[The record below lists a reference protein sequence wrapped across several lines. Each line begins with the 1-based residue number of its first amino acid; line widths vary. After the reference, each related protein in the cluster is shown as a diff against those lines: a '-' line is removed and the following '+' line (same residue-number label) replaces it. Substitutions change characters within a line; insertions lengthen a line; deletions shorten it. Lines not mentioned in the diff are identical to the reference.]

1 MAEIYISQF
10 TKYLS
15 ARPASAERVGR
26 KLAQDVGGYQHWTDF
41 WLALK
46 NALLADRRGTRD
58 GRALEVAAAATTD
71 AKKKGPYKAAARN
84 WIRLAPWWDGLDH
97 ERQAGRSVQIG
108 GLTVRLP
115 KLCAERH
122 PDGELEVLYVR
133 FNRGRLPLHVVL
145 GVLRIVQRA
154 YPTETITFV
163 DVERTTTYTTR
174 GRDLS
179 VYDEWLNEAG
189 GDLAQLLNEGHNQ
202 AGQAAA

>member
-15 ARPASAERVGR
+15 APPASAERVGR
-26 KLAQDVGGYQHWTDF
+26 KLAQETGRYHHWTDF
-41 WLALK
+41 WLQLK
-46 NALLADRRGTRD
+46 NALLTDRRGTRD
-58 GRALEVAAAATTD
+58 GQALAAAAAAATD
-71 AKKKGPYKAAARN
+71 AKKKGPYAAAARN
-84 WIRLAPWWDGLDH
+84 WVQLAPWWDGLEH
-97 ERQAGRSVQIG
+97 ERQTGRSVQVG
-108 GLTVRLP
+108 DLTVRLP
-115 KLCAERH
+115 RLCAERH

-154 YPTETITFV
+154 YPSETITFV
-163 DVERTTTYTTR
+163 DVERATMHTTR

-189 GDLAQLLNEGHNQ
+189 NDLAQLLNDVGQ
-202 AGQAAA
+202 DGQAAA